1 MGNQRFLASW
11 KPSEERISGGNG
23 NLSIAGML
31 YEKTDN
37 WCVWPH
43 GGHGSSQSGCHGVEG
58 RKPDSGGL
66 E

>member
-1 MGNQRFLASW
+1 MKKGFQEGMVNL
-11 KPSEERISGGNG
+11 
-23 NLSIAGML
+23 LSIAGML